1 MENPNNYNSWFWDNL
16 GVWMYISKHIIH
28 PAAHEDGIKPV
39 SPAAG
44 LQSVIVSVK
53 VFE

>member
-1 MENPNNYNSWFWDNL
+1 
-16 GVWMYISKHIIH
+16 MYISKHIIY

-39 SPAAG
+39 NPAAG
-44 LQSVIVSVK
+44 LQSVIVSVN